1 MSLVSTPRPSRVMV
15 LDRFRPRA
23 TSRPKLM
30 ANNTM
35 LRQPHAKNFTEVEEA
50 SGGEAG
56 VVEGWGVEEEVG
68 EGPAPVSPRTGA
80 ASLKPPAVVSIPPS
94 NWDHSSSSESSK
106 VLWGGGIFF
115 A

>member
-35 LRQPHAKNFTEVEEA
+35 LRQPHAKNFTEEEA
-50 SGGEAG
+50 SGGEEG
-56 VVEGWGVEEEVG
+56 VVEEEG
-68 EGPAPVSPRTGA
+68 DR
-80 ASLKPPAVVSIPPS
+80 
-94 NWDHSSSSESSK
+94 N
-106 VLWGGGIFF
+106 
-115 A
+115 